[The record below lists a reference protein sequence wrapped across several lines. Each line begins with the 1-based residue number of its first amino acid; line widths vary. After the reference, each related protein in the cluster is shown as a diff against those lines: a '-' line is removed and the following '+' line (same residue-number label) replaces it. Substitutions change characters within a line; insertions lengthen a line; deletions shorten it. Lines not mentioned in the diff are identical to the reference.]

1 MGFKDKGYNYFAPL
15 HKSINMQFNPDCW
28 SKALKLHEKEQFRE
42 SFVELLKYA
51 DTKVKKYEISKYVY
65 KIPHGSVYLNID
77 FSGENIKITSDFL
90 NVSKAN
96 KVPLFRRI
104 AELSFSGLNLTQ
116 IKLVGEELIFDFNC
130 PLDLYDPYKIF
141 DVLAEICYFSDKYD
155 EEFCEQF
162 GAKNITEAL
171 VTQIPDTK
179 KEKIWENF
187 KSIIEGNFE
196 IIKDLED
203 RRKNYYAWD
212 VISTTYKMIDY
223 ACAPKGS
230 LALRISE
237 KVAEL
242 YNRDETIETI
252 IFRGKEFL
260 REISQMPKEDFF
272 KNIYEA
278 KEFIPS
284 KKVATNEYISEYL
297 RPGYEDA
304 YKDLQSGDFES
315 AYIIFMHILYNSMYY
330 HIMPYGMEKA
340 IVRQIKS
347 GSNSIVD
354 RNTVGY
360 LSQGIFEIINLQN
373 IPRNVIGF
381 WGILLAIGTF
391 ILGLFING

>member
-1 MGFKDKGYNYFAPL
+1 
-15 HKSINMQFNPDCW
+15 
-28 SKALKLHEKEQFRE
+28 
-42 SFVELLKYA
+42 
-51 DTKVKKYEISKYVY
+51 Y

>member
-1 MGFKDKGYNYFAPL
+1 M
-15 HKSINMQFNPDCW
+15 
-28 SKALKLHEKEQFRE
+28 
-42 SFVELLKYA
+42 
-51 DTKVKKYEISKYVY
+51 
-65 KIPHGSVYLNID
+65 
-77 FSGENIKITSDFL
+77 
-90 NVSKAN
+90 
-96 KVPLFRRI
+96 
-104 AELSFSGLNLTQ
+104 
-116 IKLVGEELIFDFNC
+116 
-130 PLDLYDPYKIF
+130 
-141 DVLAEICYFSDKYD
+141 
-155 EEFCEQF
+155 
-162 GAKNITEAL
+162 
-171 VTQIPDTK
+171 
-179 KEKIWENF
+179 
-187 KSIIEGNFE
+187 
-196 IIKDLED
+196 
-203 RRKNYYAWD
+203 
-212 VISTTYKMIDY
+212 
-223 ACAPKGS
+223 
-230 LALRISE
+230 RISE

-354 RNTVGY
+354 RNTVWY
-360 LSQGIFEIINLQN
+360 LSQWIFEIINLQN
-373 IPRNVIGF
+373 IPRNVIWF
-381 WGILLAIGTF
+381 WWILLAIWTF
-391 ILGLFING
+391 ILWLFINW